1 MRKYYESDVGYQPR
15 TILPRSRVTSRA
27 PSVRSVST
35 SSRRSSFMNMG
46 MSMGLGGFFAPAVHQ
61 QPPEKNPKT
70 VECVVCL
77 DDLPSKEAPK
87 LKCGHRMCK
96 TCLKRAFK
104 LSVKDPQQMPPK
116 CCTSEC
122 IPLKHVDKLFKD
134 EFKRTWNRKFA
145 EFSTRNRVYCP
156 AKKCGE
162 WIKPDRI
169 HRHRNGRK
177 IAKCSKCGTRVCCAC
192 NNKWHES
199 KHCPA
204 DAATNALLQ
213 DAKQHGWQRCF
224 RCKSMVELKEGCN
237 HMTCRCNAEFCM
249 ICGAKWKTC
258 ECPWFSYDTAEHD
271 GVDDMDIP
279 VPMVDRDRLGGSDTF
294 PNYRANPLPT
304 QGARFRPNTYDEEM
318 HFRHLQEQ
326 RDEELARKL
335 QYEDTDDE
343 YLDGL
348 GNAMGM
354 GGMGMGMGM
363 GMGNAGGPFMGDN
376 YRRAQSVITPQ
387 HAPAAAM
394 PSFERA
400 NSTVTDYVTG
410 INRSRGV
417 RASSMERLADRF
429 EQRQGTSPTH
439 HSFHHPIPPPPHP
452 PRSMGPPPPPQPPGM
467 PGMSSNGLRRPTMEG
482 EMYDSMQNPRL
493 AERMAPRRA
502 ATQDYMDDMAMYPP
516 TGRRRHREREP
527 PRDSVMAGLT
537 GQGRGMSR
545 VSEWRNYVEPVGT
558 DHHITA

>member
-1 MRKYYESDVGYQPR
+1 MPES
-15 TILPRSRVTSRA
+15 
-27 PSVRSVST
+27 
-35 SSRRSSFMNMG
+35 
-46 MSMGLGGFFAPAVHQ
+46 
-61 QPPEKNPKT
+61 EKKKSKKICRWANCLFS

-77 DDLPSKEAPK
+77 DDLPANQAPK

-104 LSVKDPQQMPPK
+104 LSIKDPQQMPPK

-134 EFKRTWNRKFA
+134 DFKRIWNRKFA

-156 AKKCGE
+156 GKKCGE
-162 WIKPDRI
+162 WIKPDQI

-199 KHCPA
+199 KHCPT
-204 DAATNALLQ
+204 DDETNMMLQ
-213 DAKQHGWQRCF
+213 QAKEQGWQRCF
-224 RCKSMVELKEGCN
+224 RCKTMVELKEGCN

-271 GVDDMDIP
+271 GLDDMEIP
-279 VPMVDRDRLGGSDTF
+279 IPMVDRDRLGGSDTF
-294 PNYRANPLPT
+294 PNYRANASPG
-304 QGARFRPNTYDEEM
+304 QGARFRPNTYEEEM

-326 RDEELARKL
+326 QDEELARRL

-343 YLDGL
+343 YLDGIGNTMGI
-348 GNAMGM
+348 GNA
-354 GGMGMGMGM
+354 
-363 GMGNAGGPFMGDN
+363 AGHFMNEN
-376 YRRAQSVITPQ
+376 YRRAQSVITPP

-429 EQRQGTSPTH
+429 EQRQSTSPTH
-439 HSFHHPIPPPPHP
+439 RSFRHPIPPPPHP
-452 PRSMGPPPPPQPPGM
+452 PRSMGPPPPPQPPGIPGM
-467 PGMSSNGLRRPTMEG
+467 PGNGLRRPTIEDD
-482 EMYDSMQNPRL
+482 MYESMRNPRL

-502 ATQDYMDDMAMYPP
+502 ATQDYMEDMAMYPP
-516 TGRRRHREREP
+516 TSRRRHREREP